1 MYASDR
7 GVISL
12 YRSVS
17 DKLARWHGDPM
28 RKALLVTGARQVGKT
43 FAIRE
48 FIRSTYES
56 SLEIN
61 FVETPQAKAI
71 FEGNLDAATIIAN
84 LTVCPGKVQCA
95 GAITYPPWYLLMF
108 FSSKADELQLVSW

>member
-1 MYASDR
+1 M
-7 GVISL
+7 
-12 YRSVS
+12 S

-61 FVETPQAKAI
+61 SSGSIEFVGRT
-71 FEGNLDAATIIAN
+71 
-84 LTVCPGKVQCA
+84 
-95 GAITYPPWYLLMF
+95 LLR
-108 FSSKADELQLVSW
+108 